1 MQLKNNHHSL
11 KARGSGRGIH
21 TESWWIQWHIFT
33 FVDLINIYS
42 FGLVDGLPRPGELGS
57 LSSALIG
64 SSASSSHR
72 SLLKPCCWISFDM
85 GRQLEG
91 GRRLGTGVHGA
102 RLPIRQDE
110 GGTAVTTLCTSLG
123 TLYHLK
129 HTAAVPSQTHHC
141 TISTTPT
148 TSRVHC
154 HRCKQTLHQ
163 TRHNFSSKGTLCPC
177 LGTVPMWA
185 HSSRPHLEFKK
196 PYQVHCTNKSKICI
210 I

>member
-1 MQLKNNHHSL
+1 MQFKNNHNSL
-11 KARGSGRGIH
+11 KARGTGRGIH

-102 RLPIRQDE
+102 RLRIRQDE

-129 HTAAVPSQTHHC
+129 HTAAVPSQTHHY
-141 TISTTPT
+141 TISNTPLYHINHT
-148 TSRVHC
+148 YH
-154 HRCKQTLHQ
+154 KQSTL
-163 TRHNFSSKGTLCPC
+163 P
-177 LGTVPMWA
+177 PM
-185 HSSRPHLEFKK
+185 
-196 PYQVHCTNKSKICI
+196 
-210 I
+210 